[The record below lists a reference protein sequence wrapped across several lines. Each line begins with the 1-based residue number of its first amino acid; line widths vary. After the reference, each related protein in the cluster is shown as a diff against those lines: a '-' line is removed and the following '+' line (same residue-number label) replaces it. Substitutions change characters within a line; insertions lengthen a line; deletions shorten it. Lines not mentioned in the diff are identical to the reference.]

1 MEENF
6 HTSCG
11 SAASLNVLVTGQFL
25 EEMSDLTELEQR
37 RLANISRNEAF
48 LSELGLEATRGNK
61 LKQVKK
67 VVKRKE
73 KNKEL
78 KNESDNL
85 RY

>member
-1 MEENF
+1 
-6 HTSCG
+6 
-11 SAASLNVLVTGQFL
+11 
-25 EEMSDLTELEQR
+25 MSDLTELEQR
-37 RLANISRNEAF
+37 RLANIRRNEAF

-73 KNKEL
+73 KYKEL